1 VEPEQRNDSRAISNG
16 TSKVTGPNRLFA
28 QILDRTVA
36 DSREMRHEH
45 YDHVR
50 MLLRHCWV
58 WKFVDEMDIMEDMQ
72 ALARQQWKKRAGA
85 LAGDEERDMG
95 NPR

>member
-1 VEPEQRNDSRAISNG
+1 
-16 TSKVTGPNRLFA
+16 
-28 QILDRTVA
+28 
-36 DSREMRHEH
+36 
-45 YDHVR
+45 